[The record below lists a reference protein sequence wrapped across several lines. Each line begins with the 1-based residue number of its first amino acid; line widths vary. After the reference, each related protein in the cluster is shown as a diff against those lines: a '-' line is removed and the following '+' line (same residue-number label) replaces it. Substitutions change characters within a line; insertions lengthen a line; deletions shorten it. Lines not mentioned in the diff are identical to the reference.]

1 MDDVHISNIYYIFHT
16 IKRKNK
22 SNIYNNPI
30 MVGNII
36 GIFDNSDIHTKVSFK
51 MRFMKVD
58 SMQFLIDS
66 PQNSM
71 KL

>member
-1 MDDVHISNIYYIFHT
+1 
-16 IKRKNK
+16 
-22 SNIYNNPI
+22 